1 MINATAGIQ
10 NDVVFGAGQ
19 IHSRAFWLSPAL
31 IGLCAPIVVGLLLAP
46 YIISDAGFLIG
57 GMLSACMV
65 IAVGA
70 YLLSVMAPGAP
81 SAISFRQLSRT
92 VVVIRKGLVSSSE
105 VLIPF
110 ADVTRIARSSAADRD
125 GFGMTGIEVRTRS
138 GEIWSVRGD
147 VEADDI
153 SYIRQMIGLKPI
165 SR

>member
-10 NDVVFGAGQ
+10 NDVVFGADQ

-70 YLLSVMAPGAP
+70 YLLSVMAPGPGNTP
-81 SAISFRQLSRT
+81 SCIWRAASRHIS
-92 VVVIRKGLVSSSE
+92 
-105 VLIPF
+105 
-110 ADVTRIARSSAADRD
+110 ARSRRLHRTISSFPTMQIWLRNGGNTSGLARLAAPNAP
-125 GFGMTGIEVRTRS
+125 GPLTTGL
-138 GEIWSVRGD
+138 
-147 VEADDI
+147 
-153 SYIRQMIGLKPI
+153 IG
-165 SR
+165 